1 MRVRKL
7 LLIHPARSTRGLIK
21 KYIFSELADIEISEA
36 QSGSEAASAL
46 KAERF
51 DVILTADELKDMSIA
66 ELRQELLDLIPSN
79 ALPLI
84 IISESES
91 AHVRNELVQQGFD
104 RVVQIRLRPSD
115 LIHKINAVC
124 DPRTWRKDAR
134 YHLANVKAT
143 IETKDRHTEA
153 TLINISKGGILMEL
167 TCEQPALLM
176 GDQIRIGLTTDIND
190 GRGNI
195 DGLTARLSRIEV
207 LGWESAGKPNHMR
220 TTFIFTDLPDGPKG
234 RLEALLKMAREEK
247 PETAP
252 ANN

>member
-7 LLIHPARSTRGLIK
+7 LLIHPTRSTRGLIK
-21 KYIFSELADIEISEA
+21 KYIFSELGDIEVSEA
-36 QSGSEAASAL
+36 ESGSEAASAF

-51 DVILTADELKDMSIA
+51 DIIIAADELKDMSIA
-66 ELRQELLDLIPSN
+66 QFKQELVAAMPNN

-91 AHVRNELVQQGFD
+91 LHVRNVLVEQGFD

-143 IETKDRHTEA
+143 IEANDRHAEA
-153 TLINISKGGILMEL
+153 TLINISKGGILVEL
-167 TCEQPALLM
+167 TCEHPSLLM
-176 GDQIRIGLTTDIND
+176 SEQIRIGLSIGIND
-190 GRGNI
+190 GRSRI

-207 LGWESAGKPNHMR
+207 LGWEAAGKPNHMR
-220 TTFIFTDLPDGPKG
+220 TTFIFTDLPDGPKAK
-234 RLEALLKMAREEK
+234 LDELLKMAREEK
-247 PETAP
+247 LKTAA
-252 ANN
+252 ANH

>member
-7 LLIHPARSTRGLIK
+7 LLIHPTRSTRGLIK
-21 KYIFSELADIEISEA
+21 KYIFSELGDIEIGEA
-36 QSGSEAASAL
+36 QSGSEAAFAL
-46 KAERF
+46 KNERF
-51 DVILTADELKDMSIA
+51 DVIIAPDELKDMSIA
-66 ELRQELLDLIPSN
+66 EFRQELLAVMPHN

-91 AHVRNELVQQGFD
+91 PHVRNELVEQGFD

-115 LIHKINAVC
+115 LIQKINAVC

-143 IETKDRHTEA
+143 IEAKDRCAEA
-153 TLINISKGGILMEL
+153 TLINISKGGILVEL
-167 TCEQPALLM
+167 ACEQPSLLM
-176 GDQIRIGLTTDIND
+176 SEQIRIGLSIDIND

-220 TTFIFTDLPDGPKG
+220 ATFIFTDLPDGPKG
-234 RLEALLKMAREEK
+234 KLNELLKTAKEEK
-247 PETAP
+247 LETVSADH
-252 ANN
+252 